1 MTVLVT
7 GATGNVGASVVGEL
21 RARGVAVRAFVRD
34 AARATERL
42 GEDVELTIGDFD
54 DPASVAAAVEGAE
67 RVFLSSADGPRK
79 VEHECAV
86 TDACAAAGV
95 ELVVK
100 ASTLAADPASPLAPL
115 AWNARSE
122 EHLRRSGVPA
132 VILGSGS
139 YMTNLLAGADEI
151 RQGRLIA
158 PAGDG
163 RIAMVD
169 PRDTGAVA
177 AVVLTTDGHE
187 GRSYRLT
194 GPRAVSYAE
203 VAQALA
209 AATGAPVRYVDV
221 PEEAAREALVVAGLP
236 GWLVEHLVGVF
247 RLIRADAFVETTGDV
262 LALTGRDP
270 RDIAEFAR
278 DHAQAF
284 GAVGAG
290 AR

>member
-7 GATGNVGASVVGEL
+7 GATGNVGAAVVGEL
-21 RARGVAVRAFVRD
+21 RARGAAVRAFARD
-34 AARATERL
+34 AGRASERL
-42 GEDVELTIGDFD
+42 GQDVELAIGDFD
-54 DPASVAAAVEGAE
+54 DPASVAAAVEGTE

-79 VEHECAV
+79 VEHERTV

-95 ELVVK
+95 ELIVK
-100 ASTLAADPASPLAPL
+100 ASTLAADTTSPLAPL

-132 VILGSGS
+132 VILASGS

-169 PRDTGAVA
+169 PRDIGAVA

-187 GRSYRLT
+187 GCSYRLT

-203 VAQALA
+203 VARALA
-209 AATGAPVRYVDV
+209 EATGVPVAYLDV
-221 PEEAAREALVVAGLP
+221 PEEAAREALVAAGLP

-247 RLIRADAFVETTGDV
+247 RLIRADALAQTTGDV
-262 LALTGRDP
+262 LALAGRDP